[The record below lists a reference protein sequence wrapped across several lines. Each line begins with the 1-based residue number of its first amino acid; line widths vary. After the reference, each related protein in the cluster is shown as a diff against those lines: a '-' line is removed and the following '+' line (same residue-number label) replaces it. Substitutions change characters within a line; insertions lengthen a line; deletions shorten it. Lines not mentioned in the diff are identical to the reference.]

1 MVYIYYFSGRDAQLI
16 FPAVQ
21 KTKENTYGVL
31 TEPATAAGEV
41 IREKPLCSRPRE
53 KGLGQWATTYRNTG
67 MWRSH
72 VCYRICDAF
81 VVLLYQTILTVINY
95 VLLINTRVVFFLE
108 TQLFFPWYV
117 YYLCTEQF
125 TISMFILTQASS
137 SFALQQLIIVLVCH
151 FMLFLKTSHE
161 YNTNLTRHILF
172 PLTCSVQLSAYLH
185 ACHNF
190 NCA

>member
-1 MVYIYYFSGRDAQLI
+1 MIYICYFSGRDAQLI

-95 VLLINTRVVFFLE
+95 VLLINTRVLFFSLRLSYFFLD
-108 TQLFFPWYV
+108 
-117 YYLCTEQF
+117 
-125 TISMFILTQASS
+125 MFITFVQSN
-137 SFALQQLIIVLVCH
+137 LIFLC
-151 FMLFLKTSHE
+151 LFLHKLLVLLLCNSW
-161 YNTNLTRHILF
+161 
-172 PLTCSVQLSAYLH
+172 
-185 ACHNF
+185 
-190 NCA
+190 